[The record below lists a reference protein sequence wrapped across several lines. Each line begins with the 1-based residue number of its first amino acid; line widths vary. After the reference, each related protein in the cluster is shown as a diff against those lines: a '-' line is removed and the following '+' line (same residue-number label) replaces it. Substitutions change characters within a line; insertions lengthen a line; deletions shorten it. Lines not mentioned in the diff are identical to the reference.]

1 MAITPGDLIGG
12 HGNADKK
19 FEDFM
24 QRLLNHDDFD
34 IDAYLCGHDHCK
46 NHHIVTLPKKNKV
59 VHAIVIGTEVN
70 RITLKKNI

>member
-34 IDAYLCGHDHCK
+34 IDAYLCGHDALQKSSYSHL
-46 NHHIVTLPKKNKV
+46 T
-59 VHAIVIGTEVN
+59 
-70 RITLKKNI
+70 